1 MRKSFVY
8 LRNFSLYTSRNTGQT
23 VLDNRSER
31 GLILARE
38 VSFCVGNLQMS
49 KGSKFIFIVI
59 FFNGQGFFERG
70 KKHEGA
76 IKAFFGL
83 SKLTSKGRQPLEISA
98 IVFFYWDQ
106 K

>member
-59 FFNGQGFFERG
+59 FFNGQGFLKGERNMRG
-70 KKHEGA
+70 QLKP
-76 IKAFFGL
+76 
-83 SKLTSKGRQPLEISA
+83 SSA
-98 IVFFYWDQ
+98 
-106 K
+106 